1 MSESAT
7 PKFSAR
13 MFRGRATRQSLV
25 TPVGGRAATRAKRI
39 PVAVAMA
46 SVFLALLV
54 AAAIFAPWI
63 APYDPLAGDLLANL
77 IPPGLIGDDGPPH
90 ILGTDMLGR
99 DVLSG
104 IIFGARV
111 SLIVGISAVL
121 GAGLFGSAI
130 GIACGYFGGVADDL
144 LMRLVDIQ
152 LAFPFILL
160 AIIIMY
166 VLGQGLGNVVV
177 VLVIATWPIY
187 ARVARAEAMR
197 LRETDFAQ
205 AARAIGCRHARIL
218 LRHLLPNALPPLIVI
233 ALSAVPQMIIFEA
246 ALSFLGI
253 GLPPNE
259 ISWGSLLAAGRDY
272 LDQAWWIAT
281 FPGLA
286 IMLTILSANVLG
298 NRLKRR
304 LDPRLMTR

>member
-1 MSESAT
+1 MELSAGAGLPMT
-7 PKFSAR
+7 ARRPRNGVPAALSAR
-13 MFRGRATRQSLV
+13 LRPWRHKGAPS
-25 TPVGGRAATRAKRI
+25 
-39 PVAVAMA
+39 VAVMLAA
-46 SVFLALLV
+46 AFLLLLV
-54 AAAIFAPWI
+54 FAAVAAPWI
-63 APYDPLAGDLLANL
+63 APYDPLAGDVLANL
-77 IPPGLIGDDGPPH
+77 MPPNLPDDSGPPH
-90 ILGTDMLGR
+90 LLGTDMLGR

-104 IIFGARV
+104 ILYGARI
-111 SLIVGISAVL
+111 SLIVGIVSVI
-121 GAGLFGSAI
+121 GAGTLGCAI
-130 GIACGYFGGVADDL
+130 GLVCGYCRGLVDEM

-160 AIIIMY
+160 AIFIMY
-166 VLGQGLGNVVV
+166 VLGQGLTNVIV

-197 LRETDFAQ
+197 LRETEFVQ
-205 AARAIGCRHARIL
+205 AAKAIGAGHGRIL
-218 LRHLLPNALPPLIVI
+218 VRHILPNAVSPLIVV
-233 ALSAVPQMIIFEA
+233 ATTAVPQMIIFEA

-253 GLPPNE
+253 GLPPSE

-298 NRLKRR
+298 NSLRQH
-304 LDPRLMTR
+304 LDPRGKLRQ